1 MSFKVIN
8 SFKVNVFGAALVV
21 MTSAYAQSPYIS
33 KVYEYR
39 PAPGQFV
46 NDLPEWEE
54 GDDENDMRIK
64 AEECLVDHEQIM
76 ISLGGWGGYVVFG
89 FDHTIPNVKGQY
101 DMKILG
107 NAFYANA
114 NPNDT
119 TALGGSA
126 EPGIVMVSHDANG
139 NGRPDDAWYELAGS
153 DYYKSTTKH
162 NYSCTYY
169 RPSASHVA
177 TPDTDYPYL
186 NDTTY
191 IRWED
196 NYGES
201 GYISKNIYHKQN
213 YYPNWI
219 EEDSYTLTGSR
230 LRNNGIDESGT
241 GHYYVLYCFDW
252 GYVDNQPN
260 TSGYTA
266 TDEVMDVEIP
276 HVSEFMIDW
285 AVDSEGNHVDLP
297 GVDFVK
303 VYTGVNQY
311 NGWLGEAST
320 EVMDAWDLHM
330 LDADGKEIPAGIRDI
345 KGENEDE
352 DGNNHK
358 GNLVGGI
365 FTLDGRR
372 VEDLTKPGTYIIK
385 GRTKTK
391 KIVVR

>member
-1 MSFKVIN
+1 MTLNPKLTLTLS
-8 SFKVNVFGAALVV
+8 ALLYL
-21 MTSAYAQSPYIS
+21 TSAQAQSPYIS
-33 KVYEYR
+33 KVFEYR

-64 AEECLVDHEQIM
+64 AEECLADHEQIM

-89 FDHTIPNVKGQY
+89 FDHTIPNIKGEY
-101 DMKILG
+101 DLKILG

-114 NPNDT
+114 NPKDT
-119 TALGGSA
+119 VALGGSA
-126 EPGIVMVSHDANG
+126 EPGIVMVSYDANG
-139 NGRPDDAWYELAGS
+139 NGRPDDEWYELAGS
-153 DYYKSTTKH
+153 DYYKPTTKH

-169 RPSASHVA
+169 RPSDSHVP

-191 IRWED
+191 VRWED

-201 GYISKNIYHKQN
+201 GYVSKNIYHKQN

-266 TDEVMDVEIP
+266 TDEVMDVDIP

-285 AVDSEGNHVDLP
+285 AVDTEGNHVELP

-320 EVMDAWDLHM
+320 EVMDAWDLHI
-330 LDADGKEIPAGIRDI
+330 LDADGKEIPANIDAPSTSSGFS
-345 KGENEDE
+345 GPS
-352 DGNNHK
+352 
-358 GNLVGGI
+358 I

-372 VEDLTKPGTYIIK
+372 VSDLSRSGTYIIK

-391 KIVVR
+391 KIVIR

>member
-1 MSFKVIN
+1 MSFKVKLNLILCT
-8 SFKVNVFGAALVV
+8 ALVV

-33 KVYEYR
+33 KVYEFR

-54 GDDENDMRIK
+54 GDTENDMRLK
-64 AEECLVDHEQIM
+64 AEECLAEHEQIM

-89 FDHTIPNVKGQY
+89 FDHTIKNVKGQY

-114 NPNDT
+114 NPKDT
-119 TALGGSA
+119 VALGGSA
-126 EPGIVMVSHDANG
+126 EPGIVMVSYDANG
-139 NGRPDDAWYELAGS
+139 NGKPDDKWYELAGS
-153 DYYKSTTKH
+153 EHSNPLTKKNYK
-162 NYSCTYY
+162 CTYY
-169 RPSASHVA
+169 RPSADHVP
-177 TPDTDYPYL
+177 TPDMEYSYL

-191 IRWED
+191 VKWED
-196 NYGES
+196 NFGET

-219 EEDSYTLTGSR
+219 EEDSYSFTGTR

-266 TDEVMDVEIP
+266 TDEVMDVDIP

-285 AVDSEGNHVDLP
+285 AVDEDGNHVDLP

-303 VYTGVNQY
+303 VYNGVNQY

-320 EVMDAWDLHM
+320 EVLDAWDLHM
-330 LDADGKEIPAGIRDI
+330 LDANGKEIPAAI
-345 KGENEDE
+345 ENVEWTKDAS
-352 DGNNHK
+352 DSNTGRY
-358 GNLVGGI
+358 GI
-365 FTLDGRR
+365 FTSDGRKVSNMNR
-372 VEDLTKPGTYIIK
+372 KGLYIVK
-385 GRTKTK
+385 NRNSVR
-391 KIVVR
+391 KIVVK